1 MTKHPYIIG
10 AIIFS
15 PPHKNFVLEICFA
28 FSYTQKNLN
37 LNITDDP
44 QILQKYL

>member
-10 AIIFS
+10 GIIFS
-15 PPHKNFVLEICFA
+15 PPKNFVLEICFA